1 MDVLVG
7 IVDEEDDDEDTF
19 VGGVDAAET
28 VDVDDKFSPLI
39 SDGEFCCCVAVDE
52 FLYWWLWRSDWLAA
66 DEFWW
71 ILYDSSGDTL
81 QSLCVEISELHSLG
95 KELKRINEDW
105 NFFKLKSIE
114 NYDSLI
120 ETI

>member
-1 MDVLVG
+1 MLLLLLLNVVMDVLVG

-52 FLYWWLWRSDWLAA
+52 FLY
-66 DEFWW
+66 
-71 ILYDSSGDTL
+71 
-81 QSLCVEISELHSLG
+81 
-95 KELKRINEDW
+95 
-105 NFFKLKSIE
+105 
-114 NYDSLI
+114 
-120 ETI
+120 